1 MMYLSFVL
9 ILIGLIMVIFGGLV
23 TPKNNNF
30 PQKKREKHKFC
41 ILIPARNESNVIEEL
56 LTSIE
61 KQTMKIPRED
71 VYIIVEDKNDLT
83 VSIVDKHKMNIVFR
97 KDLSKKRK
105 GYALDDAIKDILLKN
120 KKYTAYFI
128 LDADNVLDKNFIK
141 KLSSDFD
148 NGYDVGIGYRNTKN
162 GDNLVAC
169 SSALAFSLVNTLNNE
184 GKMRYSNTL
193 SISGTGFY
201 IRGNI
206 VESWGGF
213 PFNSLTEDYE
223 LSLYCTLN
231 NLTTS
236 YNKDAIF
243 YDEQPEKFSW
253 SMIQRT
259 RWVKGYLEAR
269 KGYVKKY

>member
-1 MMYLSFVL
+1 
-9 ILIGLIMVIFGGLV
+9 MVIFGGLV